1 MSHPNLMVE
10 RREAVATLTLNRPDQ
25 NNTVDAGMMAAMIES
40 LRLLG
45 SGSGSGSGASAGA
58 GDGVRVV
65 LLGGA
70 GEHFCGGRDPGS
82 TRPDNA
88 AGWSEVLGQIVA
100 TNEALGSF
108 PGITI
113 ALAKGDV
120 RGFGFGLAVQCDI
133 TLAADDARF
142 SFPEIKAGFPP
153 SVVMS
158 YLTRWTPRKKAF
170 ELVITGDEISAAEA
184 ERLGLVNRVV
194 RPQELDG
201 EGQDWAEK
209 LLQLDAAALQACKV
223 FFRDSAHMHP
233 DDAAGYGVSFL
244 ADFNASR

>member
-10 RREAVATLTLNRPDQ
+10 QREAVATLTLNRPDQ
-25 NNTVDAGMMAAMIES
+25 DNTVDAGMMAALIES
-40 LRLLG
+40 LHLL
-45 SGSGSGSGASAGA
+45 GA
-58 GDGVRVV
+58 GDQTRVL

-70 GEHFCGGRDPGS
+70 GEHFCGGRQPNA

-100 TNEALGSF
+100 TNHALASF

-113 ALAKGDV
+113 ALAKGEV

-133 TLAADDARF
+133 TLAADNARF

-158 YLTRWTPRKKAF
+158 YLSKRMAPKRAF

-194 RPQELDG
+194 PPQELDG
-201 EGQDWAEK
+201 EGQRWAEK
-209 LLQLDAAALQACKV
+209 LLHLDAEALVACKA
-223 FFRDSAHMHP
+223 FFRDSAHLHP
-233 DDAAGYGVSFL
+233 DDAATYGVSFL
-244 ADFNASR
+244 ANFNASR

>member
-1 MSHPNLMVE
+1 MTHPNLIVE
-10 RREAVATLTLNRPDQ
+10 RREAVATLTLNRAEK
-25 NNTVDAGMMAAMIES
+25 NNTVDAEMMAAMIES
-40 LRLLG
+40 LGRL
-45 SGSGSGSGASAGA
+45 GA
-58 GDGVRVV
+58 GNGPGVL

-88 AGWSEVLGQIVA
+88 AGWSQVLGQIVA
-100 TNEALGSF
+100 TNQALAAF

-133 TLAADDARF
+133 TLAAENTRF

-158 YLTRWTPRKKAF
+158 YLSRWTARKKAF
-170 ELVITGDEISAAEA
+170 ELVITGDEISAREA
-184 ERLGLVNRVV
+184 EHLGLVNRVV
-194 RPQELDG
+194 PPQELDA
-201 EGQDWAEK
+201 EGQRWVGK
-209 LLQLDAAALQACKV
+209 LLQLDAAALAACKS
-223 FFRDSAHMHP
+223 FFRDSAFLHP
-233 DDAAGYGVSFL
+233 DDAATYGVAFL
-244 ADFNASR
+244 ADFNTGR